1 MSIEARCPGC
11 GKVIDAPDTAAG
23 RRAQCPHCET
33 VVDIPSRSGA
43 GVAGPADPAGI
54 LAEALSRSATPS
66 PSRGSATTVDR
77 IFARTS
83 PYRSLRVM
91 AVTVF
96 VLGIGVGALV
106 FLAGLAAL
114 IILSMRGS
122 PLVGVAAFVAGV
134 ILAGILIFYGKVL
147 NELLRLAADVGDRT
161 RQITQYIEKSV
172 PPAEGQA

>member
-23 RRAQCPHCET
+23 QRAKCPHCEA
-33 VVDIPSRSGA
+33 VVEIPSRSG
-43 GVAGPADPAGI
+43 GPADRAGI
-54 LAEALSRSATPS
+54 LAGALSRSATPS
-66 PSRGSATTVDR
+66 PSRESGTTVDR

-96 VLGIGVGALV
+96 VLGIGVGSLV

-114 IILSMRGS
+114 IILSMHGS
-122 PLVGVAAFVAGV
+122 PLVGVAAFLAGV

-147 NELLRLAADVGDRT
+147 GDLLRLAADVGDRT

>member
-1 MSIEARCPGC
+1 MSIEVGCPGC
-11 GKVIDAPDTAAG
+11 GKVIDAPDAAAG
-23 RRAQCPHCET
+23 RRAKCPQCGA
-33 VVDIPSRSGA
+33 VVDIPGQPKPLPR
-43 GVAGPADPAGI
+43 GPNDRAAMV
-54 LAEALSRSATPS
+54 AEALGRSATPS
-66 PSRGSATTVDR
+66 RESATTVDR

-122 PLVGVAAFVAGV
+122 PQVGVAAFVAGV

-161 RQITQYIEKSV
+161 RQITQYIEKSA
-172 PPAEGQA
+172 PPVEGEV

>member
-1 MSIEARCPGC
+1 M
-11 GKVIDAPDTAAG
+11 
-23 RRAQCPHCET
+23 
-33 VVDIPSRSGA
+33 
-43 GVAGPADPAGI
+43 
-54 LAEALSRSATPS
+54 
-66 PSRGSATTVDR
+66 
-77 IFARTS
+77 
-83 PYRSLRVM
+83 M

-122 PLVGVAAFVAGV
+122 PRVGVAAFVAGI

-147 NELLRLAADVGDRT
+147 GDLLRLAADVGDRT